1 MPEVA
6 QATITVTPV
15 LEGAQQSLTEQLT
28 GAADPAGKAAG
39 TAAGQSMGQALGDG
53 MTKAGGALTK
63 GVTAPLTAIGT
74 AAVASW
80 KEVDNGLDTI
90 VQKTGASGDAL
101 DSMQGILNNIATSI
115 PTDFETAGSAIG
127 EVNTRFGLTGKALEK
142 LSGHFIKFAAL
153 NGQDVSNSVDSV
165 SKMMAAFGLEAADA
179 GKMLDALNVVGQQT
193 GVDVGTLADTVASN
207 AKQFREMGLSAE
219 EAASFL
225 GSASMAGLDSS
236 AAMMGLKTAMKEAAG
251 DGKTLGEVLAEFDE
265 TMSSNASESDK
276 LAAAYELFGTRAGG
290 AIENAVANG
299 KLNLTDFTSSL
310 GDFEGSVNETFEG
323 TLDPMDGFQTT
334 LNEIKLLGA
343 DIVTAAGPAL
353 KQIFES
359 VADAVG
365 KVSEK
370 WNSLSPEMQETIT
383 KAAGIAAAAGPLL
396 AIGGKVIGGIST
408 IAGGLGGLV
417 SKIGGIGS
425 AASTAAAPVAS
436 AAGSFGTFAGQ
447 ALKMVAAAAALWITA
462 QAIQT
467 LVNAAIQI
475 SSAGGTAIAVL
486 AGMATGIGVLMGVA
500 AAVGPAMSAGA
511 IGFAAFGAAAL
522 GIGEG
527 INLAASGIS
536 KVIDTVGKL
545 VGVISSNAPGITS
558 IIEGIGSAVDGTIT
572 TISEGI
578 ATVIDAIT
586 GGLSGVLD
594 SLAGV
599 FDSIGKAAMN
609 AGTGFGTLTDAVINL
624 VSNTGVM
631 DLAATLTA
639 TAKGVKDITSA
650 ASEAGKG
657 ASGVSQLG
665 TSLGKLVSSARQA
678 GNNFKTFSASI
689 KTTMSTAGTAIKNA
703 GLNDRM
709 REMMTSVITTAKGQI
724 QALQGAF
731 SSTTF
736 SFNQHIAVPHFS
748 MSGKFD
754 AKSGSVPSVYVSG
767 WWAKAA
773 KYGALFTEPTIIGVG
788 DANEG
793 EVLLGEKKLRELAG
807 GGRGD
812 ININLYYDA
821 SDDANDMARD
831 CARIIQRY
839 RMAGAI

>member
-15 LEGAQQSLTEQLT
+15 LDGAQQSLTEQLT

-53 MTKAGGALTK
+53 MSKAGGALTK

-80 KEVDNGLDTI
+80 KEVDTGLDTI
-90 VQKTGASGDAL
+90 VQKTGASGEAL
-101 DSMQGILNNIATSI
+101 DSMQGILGNIATSI
-115 PTDFETAGSAIG
+115 PTDFETAGAAIG
-127 EVNTRFGLTGKALEK
+127 EVNTRFGLTGQALED
-142 LSGHFIKFAAL
+142 LSAQFIKFADL

-165 SKMMAAFGLEAADA
+165 SKMMAAFGLEAEDA

-193 GVDVGTLADTVASN
+193 GVDVGSLADTVAAN
-207 AKQFREMGLSAE
+207 AKQFQEMGLSAE
-219 EAASFL
+219 DAAAFL

-236 AAMMGLKTAMKEAAG
+236 TAMMGLKTAMKEATG
-251 DGKTLGEVLAEFDE
+251 EGKTLSEVLTEFDE
-265 TMSSNASESDK
+265 TMNSNASESDK

-299 KLNLTDFTSSL
+299 TISLTDFTSSL
-310 GDFEGSVNETFEG
+310 GDFEGSVDDTFAG
-323 TLDPMDGFQTT
+323 TKGSMDDFQTT

-353 KQIFES
+353 KEIFEG

-370 WNSLSPEMQETIT
+370 WQSLSPEMQTLIT
-383 KAAGIAAAAGPLL
+383 KVAGIAAVVGPVLM
-396 AIGGKVIGGIST
+396 IGGKIVGGISKLSSG
-408 IAGGLGGLV
+408 IGGLV
-417 SKIGGIGS
+417 TKIGGLGS
-425 AASTAAAPVAS
+425 AASTATAPVAS

-475 SSAGGTAIAVL
+475 ASAGGLAIGVL
-486 AGMATGIGVLMGVA
+486 AGMAVGIGALMAVA
-500 AAVGPAMSAGA
+500 GAVGPAMTAGA
-511 IGFAAFGAAAL
+511 IGFVAFGASMLMIGGAIDLASA
-522 GIGEG
+522 GIAKIIDAVGRLVETISSNSAG
-527 INLAASGIS
+527 ITAIIDSISASFDSAVTTISDGIT
-536 KVIDTVGKL
+536 KVIDS
-545 VGVISSNAPGITS
+545 IS
-558 IIEGIGSAVDGTIT
+558 
-572 TISEGI
+572 
-578 ATVIDAIT
+578 
-586 GGLSGVLD
+586 GGLSSVLD

-599 FDSIGKAAMN
+599 FDSIGNAALN
-609 AGTGFGTLTDAVINL
+609 AGTGFGQLADAVINL
-624 VSNTGVM
+624 VQNTGVV
-631 DLAATLTA
+631 DLASTLAA

-657 ASGVSQLG
+657 AAGINQLG
-665 TSLGKLVSSARQA
+665 TSLGKLTTSSKNVSAS
-678 GNNFKTFSASI
+678 FKTFSSSI
-689 KTTMSTAGTAIKNA
+689 KSIMTSAGSAIKNA
-703 GLNDRM
+703 DLNGKM
-709 REMMTSVITTAKGQI
+709 RTMMTKVVSTAKEQI
-724 QALQGAF
+724 RTLQAAF
-731 SSTTF
+731 SNTTF
-736 SFNQHIAVPHFS
+736 SFNQHIALPHFA

-754 AKSGSVPSVYVSG
+754 AKTGSVPTVRVSG
-767 WWAKAA
+767 WYAKAA
-773 KYGALFTEPTIIGVG
+773 EMGALFTQPTIIGVG
-788 DANEG
+788 DTNQG

-807 GGRGD
+807 GGNG
-812 ININLYYDA
+812 ITINLNYDA
-821 SDDANDMARD
+821 SDDANDMVRDLARNI
-831 CARIIQRY
+831 RRY